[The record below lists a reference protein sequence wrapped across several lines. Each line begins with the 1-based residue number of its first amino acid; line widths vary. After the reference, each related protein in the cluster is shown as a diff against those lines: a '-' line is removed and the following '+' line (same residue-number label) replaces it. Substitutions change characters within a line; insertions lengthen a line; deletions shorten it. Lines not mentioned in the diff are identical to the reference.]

1 MTPVVG
7 DAKPAIIVTDTSVLI
22 NFLRIDRTDLI
33 AGHSHDFLATD
44 HVAAEISDRYP
55 EQQQRFAAALDAGI
69 ISETRVTAPEELQ
82 LFGTLFAPGR
92 LGAGECSAIALAIH
106 RGYILAIDDR
116 LAIRHARRTDAALRI
131 LSTQDLMV
139 TMIRE
144 GLLEIEEADRIKQEW
159 ATRHR
164 FRLGLDS
171 FRELVG

>member
-7 DAKPAIIVTDTSVLI
+7 GARPAIIVTDTSVLI

-55 EQQQRFAAALDAGI
+55 EQQQRFAAVLDAGF
-69 ISETRVTAPEELQ
+69 ISVTSVTTPEELQ
-82 LFGTLFAPGR
+82 LFATLFATGR
-92 LGAGECSAIALAIH
+92 LGAGECSAIALAVH

-116 LAIRHARRTDAALRI
+116 VAIRHAHRTDAALRI

-139 TMIRE
+139 SMIRE
-144 GLLEIEEADRIKQEW
+144 GLLEIEEADRIKREW
-159 ATRHR
+159 ERRHR